1 MDILNVIRHIFSLDA
16 LIYLAIA
23 IVLVTALTRCVLP
36 LARMAGRLR
45 RATRVIITENKQN
58 KEKKSWNDI
67 HFLGDKLEAP
77 WADFLQNAELRDAH
91 GESCDVSQYICEE
104 TVIYAVGGTRLAEIT
119 PGILTSLGILGTF
132 LGLVM
137 GLSGLN
143 LNAAD
148 TSVLLAAMQKLIG
161 GMSTA
166 FLTSIAG
173 VVASIF
179 FNLMNT
185 HYTNRC
191 EKAID
196 RFCEVF
202 GLYALP
208 KPVSQD
214 TAMLTLQQEQTAYI
228 RQAVEEIGQ
237 KMAVQMEQSI
247 LRAMLPVQ
255 RSMDNFILAATQA
268 QVEGVDRIAQVFV
281 QRMNV
286 ALGSEFEHLRQV
298 LAEAGAEQQKAQ
310 QDMRA
315 AAEAIA
321 QMTQD
326 VVNMHQLS
334 QGVLEHFRDYVTD
347 MDASR
352 EHVEETNRKTLEL
365 LAAMNKTSGQQAM
378 YLAKLQDYQAVL
390 TANQQQ
396 YTAWTDKFLASAQE
410 QTNITAREMDRV
422 AQELRAGGQ
431 TLTESYEAFTRQM
444 TESCDGFTRRMAD
457 NYDAAARQTMDSYER
472 FTRQTQEN
480 LAKTTALFDESITA
494 SIRQMNE
501 TLNAMREATRT
512 MPQMLSQSRERY
524 AEQVDQ
530 FVTALV
536 RLQKSMEKLST
547 AADDAARQ
555 GRG

>member
-1 MDILNVIRHIFSLDA
+1 MDMLKLLKGVFSLDT
-16 LIYLAIA
+16 LIYLAILL
-23 IVLVTALTRCVLP
+23 VLLYAMARCLVP
-36 LARMAGRLR
+36 LAALSGKLR
-45 RATRVIITENKQN
+45 RAARVIITENKQN

-67 HFLGDKLEAP
+67 HFLGDRLEGV
-77 WADFLQNAELRDAH
+77 WADFLQNAEMRDAH
-91 GESCDVSQYICEE
+91 GESCDVTQYINEE
-104 TVIYAVGGTRLAEIT
+104 TVIEACSGTRLAEIT

-148 TSVLLAAMQKLIG
+148 TSALLSAMEKLIG

-173 VVASIF
+173 VVASIL
-179 FNLMNT
+179 FNLLNT

-202 GLYALP
+202 SLYALP
-208 KPVSQD
+208 KPVSQE
-214 TAMLTLQQEQTAYI
+214 TAMLTLAQEQTAYI
-228 RQAVEEIGQ
+228 RQAVEEVSQ

-286 ALGSEFEHLRQV
+286 ALGSEFDHLRRV
-298 LAEAGAEQQKAQ
+298 LRETGAEQQKAQ

-315 AAEAIA
+315 ATEAIV

-334 QGVLEHFRDYVTD
+334 QGVLEHFRDYVSD
-347 MDASR
+347 MDVSR
-352 EHVEETNRKTLEL
+352 AHVEETNQKTLEL
-365 LAAMNKTSGQQAM
+365 LDAMNKTSGQQAM
-378 YLAKLQDYQAVL
+378 YLAKLQDYQAAL
-390 TANQQQ
+390 TANAQQ
-396 YTAWTDKFLASAQE
+396 YAVLTDKFLAGAHE
-410 QTNITAREMDRV
+410 QMRVTEKEMDRV
-422 AQELRAGGQ
+422 VAQMH
-431 TLTESYEAFTRQM
+431 ESAQVLSGSYDTFTRK
-444 TESCDGFTRRMAD
+444 
-457 NYDAAARQTMDSYER
+457 
-472 FTRQTQEN
+472 TQEN
-480 LAKTTALFDESITA
+480 MARTTALFDESITA

-501 TLNAMREATRT
+501 TLDTMRETTRV
-512 MPQMLSQSRERY
+512 MPQLLSQSRERY

-536 RLQKSMEKLST
+536 RLQKSMEKLSA
-547 AADDAARQ
+547 AADDAAQ
-555 GRG
+555 KGKE

>member
-1 MDILNVIRHIFSLDA
+1 MDILKLIKGIFSVDT
-16 LIYLAIA
+16 LIYLAILL
-23 IVLVTALTRCVLP
+23 VLLFALMRCLLP
-36 LARMAGRLR
+36 LIAVSGRLR
-45 RATRVIITENKQN
+45 RAARVIITENKQN

-67 HFLGDKLEAP
+67 HFLGDRLESV
-77 WADFLQNAELRDAH
+77 WADFLQNAEMRDAH
-91 GESCDVSQYICEE
+91 GESCDVSQYINEE
-104 TVIYAVGGTRLAEIT
+104 TVIYTGGGTRLAEIT

-148 TSVLLAAMQKLIG
+148 TSALLAAMQKLIG

-179 FNLMNT
+179 FNLLNT
-185 HYTNRC
+185 HYTNKC

-202 GLYALP
+202 SLYALP
-208 KPVSQD
+208 KPVSQE
-214 TAMLTLQQEQTAYI
+214 TAMLTLAQEQTAYV
-228 RQAVEEIGQ
+228 RQAVEDVSQ

-286 ALGSEFEHLRQV
+286 ALGNEFDHLRQV
-298 LAEAGAEQQKAQ
+298 LRETGMEQQKAQ
-310 QDMRA
+310 QEMRA
-315 AAEAIA
+315 ATEAIA

-334 QGVLEHFRDYVTD
+334 QGVLEHFRDYVSD

-352 EHVEETNRKTLEL
+352 ANVEETNRKTLEL

-378 YLAKLQDYQAVL
+378 YLAKLQDYQAAL

-396 YTAWTDKFLASAQE
+396 YAVWTDKFLASAQE
-410 QTNITAREMDRV
+410 QTRITAKEMDRV
-422 AQELRAGGQ
+422 VDELHEGARALSG
-431 TLTESYEAFTRQM
+431 SYET
-444 TESCDGFTRRMAD
+444 
-457 NYDAAARQTMDSYER
+457 

-480 LAKTTALFDESITA
+480 LAKTTALFDESITS

-501 TLNAMREATRT
+501 TLDTMRETTRV
-512 MPQMLSQSRERY
+512 MPQLLSQSRERY

-536 RLQKSMEKLST
+536 RLQKSMEKLS
-547 AADDAARQ
+547 AAAEAA
-555 GRG
+555 GKE

>member
-1 MDILNVIRHIFSLDA
+1 MLGLLRSIFSLDT
-16 LIYLAIA
+16 LIYLAIL
-23 IVLVTALTRCVLP
+23 LVFLGAMGRCLLP
-36 LARMAGRLR
+36 LSRVAGRLR
-45 RATRVIITENKQN
+45 RAARTVVTENKQN
-58 KEKKSWNDI
+58 KEKKSWNDL
-67 HFLGDKLEAP
+67 HFLGDKLQGA
-77 WADFLQNAELRDAH
+77 WADFLQNAEMRDAH
-91 GESCDVSQYICEE
+91 GESCDVSQYINEE
-104 TVIYAVGGTRLAEIT
+104 SVIESAGGTRLAEIT

-148 TSVLLAAMQKLIG
+148 TSALLAAMEKLIG

-173 VVASIF
+173 VIASLT
-179 FNLMNT
+179 FNLLYN
-185 HYTNRC
+185 HQVSKCQR
-191 EKAID
+191 AID

-202 GLYALP
+202 SLYAMP
-208 KPVSQD
+208 KPVSED
-214 TAMLTLQQEQTAYI
+214 TAMLSLQQEQTAYI
-228 RQAVEEIGQ
+228 RQAVEDMSQ

-247 LRAMLPVQ
+247 MRAMLPVQ

-286 ALGSEFEHLRQV
+286 ALGQEFDHLRQV
-298 LAEAGAEQQKAQ
+298 LAETGVEQQKTQ
-310 QDMRA
+310 QEMRA

-334 QGVLEHFRDYVTD
+334 QGVLEHFKAYVAD

-352 EHVEETNRKTLEL
+352 AQVDETNRKTIDL
-365 LAAMNKTSGQQAM
+365 LAAVSKTSGQQAA
-378 YLAKLQDYQAVL
+378 YLAKLQEYQAAL
-390 TANQQQ
+390 SASSQQ
-396 YTAWTDKFLASAQE
+396 YTAWTDRFLANAQE
-410 QTNITAREMDRV
+410 QTRITGREMDRV
-422 AQELRAGGQ
+422 VEQMHEGSQ
-431 TLTESYEAFTRQM
+431 TLAGAYDQFTKR
-444 TESCDGFTRRMAD
+444 
-457 NYDAAARQTMDSYER
+457 
-472 FTRQTQEN
+472 TQEN
-480 LAKTTALFDESITA
+480 LARTTALFDESITA

-501 TLNAMREATRT
+501 TLDAMREETR
-512 MPQMLSQSRERY
+512 MVPQLMSQSRERY

-536 RLQKSMEKLST
+536 RLQKSMERLSA
-547 AADDAARQ
+547 AADGAAR
-555 GRG
+555 RGKE

>member
-1 MDILNVIRHIFSLDA
+1 MDIFTLIKGIFSLDA
-16 LIYLAIA
+16 LIYLSIA
-23 IVLVTALTRCVLP
+23 LVLLLAMARCLLP
-36 LARMAGRLR
+36 LIAVSGRLR
-45 RATRVIITENKQN
+45 RAARVIITENKQN

-67 HFLGDKLEAP
+67 HFLGDRLEGV

-91 GESCDVSQYICEE
+91 GESCDVTQYINED
-104 TVIYAVGGTRLAEIT
+104 TVIYGGGGTRLAEIA

-148 TSVLLAAMQKLIG
+148 TSALLAAMEKLIG

-173 VVASIF
+173 VVASIC
-179 FNLMNT
+179 FNLLNT
-185 HYTNRC
+185 HYTNKC
-191 EKAID
+191 ERAID

-202 GLYALP
+202 SLYALP
-208 KPVSQD
+208 KPVSQE
-214 TAMLTLQQEQTAYI
+214 TAMLTLAQEQTAYI
-228 RQAVEEIGQ
+228 RQAVEDVSQ

-281 QRMNV
+281 QRMNAV
-286 ALGSEFEHLRQV
+286 LAGEFDHLRQV
-298 LAEAGAEQQKAQ
+298 LRETGMEQQKAQ
-310 QDMRA
+310 QEMRA
-315 AAEAIA
+315 ATEAIA

-334 QGVLEHFRDYVTD
+334 QGVLEHFRDYVAD
-347 MDASR
+347 LDASR
-352 EHVEETNRKTLEL
+352 THVEETNQKTLEL

-378 YLAKLQDYQAVL
+378 YLAKLQDYQAAL

-396 YTAWTDKFLASAQE
+396 YAAWTDQFLTNAQE
-410 QTNITAREMDRV
+410 QTRITAKEMDRV
-422 AQELRAGGQ
+422 VEQLHEGAQALSG
-431 TLTESYEAFTRQM
+431 SYGT
-444 TESCDGFTRRMAD
+444 
-457 NYDAAARQTMDSYER
+457 

-480 LAKTTALFDESITA
+480 LAKTTALFDESITS
-494 SIRQMNE
+494 SIRQMND
-501 TLNAMREATRT
+501 TLDAMRETSRT
-512 MPQMLSQSRERY
+512 MPQLLSQSRERY

-536 RLQKSMEKLST
+536 RLQKSMEKLS
-547 AADDAARQ
+547 AATDAA
-555 GRG
+555 GKE

>member
-1 MDILNVIRHIFSLDA
+1 MNILSLLKSIFSLDT
-16 LIYLAIA
+16 LIYLAI
-23 IVLVTALTRCVLP
+23 VLVFLAALVRCVLP
-36 LARMAGRLR
+36 LSRMAARLR
-45 RATRVIITENKQN
+45 RASRTIVTEHRQN
-58 KEKKSWNDI
+58 KEKKSWNDL
-67 HFLGDKLEAP
+67 HFLGDRLQGT
-77 WADFLQNAELRDAH
+77 WTDFLQNAELRDAH
-91 GESCDVSQYICEE
+91 GGSCDVTEYINED
-104 TVIYAVGGTRLAEIT
+104 TIIYATGGTRLAELT
-119 PGILTSLGILGTF
+119 PGILVSLGILGTF

-137 GLSGLN
+137 GLSGLT
-143 LNAAD
+143 LSASD
-148 TSVLLAAMQKLIG
+148 TSTLLAGMEKLIA

-173 VVASIF
+173 VVASIA
-179 FNLMNT
+179 FNLLNN
-185 HYTNRC
+185 HYVGKC

-196 RFCEVF
+196 RFCDVF
-202 GLYALP
+202 SLYAMP
-208 KPVSQD
+208 KPVSEE

-228 RQAVEEIGQ
+228 RQAVEEISQ

-247 LRAMLPVQ
+247 MRAMLPVQ

-286 ALGSEFEHLRQV
+286 ALGNEFDRLRKV
-298 LAEAGAEQQKAQ
+298 LRETGAEQQKAQ

-315 AAEAIA
+315 ATEAIA

-352 EHVEETNRKTLEL
+352 AHVEETNQKTLEL

-378 YLAKLQDYQAVL
+378 YLAKLQDYQAAL

-396 YTAWTDKFLASAQE
+396 YAAWTDKFLASAQE
-410 QTNITAREMDRV
+410 QTRITSREMDRV
-422 AQELRAGGQ
+422 VEEMHAGAQALSG
-431 TLTESYEAFTRQM
+431 SYET
-444 TESCDGFTRRMAD
+444 
-457 NYDAAARQTMDSYER
+457 

-501 TLNAMREATRT
+501 TLSAMRETTRT
-512 MPQMLSQSRERY
+512 MPQLLTQSRERY

-536 RLQKSMEKLST
+536 RLQKSMEKLSA

-555 GRG
+555 GKE

>member
-1 MDILNVIRHIFSLDA
+1 MDILKLMKGIFSLDA
-16 LIYLAIA
+16 LIYLAI
-23 IVLVTALTRCVLP
+23 VLVLLFALMRCLLP
-36 LARMAGRLR
+36 LMAVSGKLR
-45 RATRVIITENKQN
+45 RAARVIITENKQN

-67 HFLGDKLEAP
+67 HFLGDRLEGV
-77 WADFLQNAELRDAH
+77 WADFLQNAEMRDAH
-91 GESCDVSQYICEE
+91 GESCDVSQYINED
-104 TVIYAVGGTRLAEIT
+104 TVIYAGGGTRLAEIA

-132 LGLVM
+132 LGLVR

-148 TSVLLAAMQKLIG
+148 TSALLAAMEKLIG

-179 FNLMNT
+179 FNLLNT
-185 HYTNRC
+185 HYTNKC

-202 GLYALP
+202 SLYALP
-208 KPVSQD
+208 KPVSQE
-214 TAMLTLQQEQTAYI
+214 TAMLTLAQEQTAYI
-228 RQAVEEIGQ
+228 RQAVEDVSQ

-286 ALGSEFEHLRQV
+286 ALGSEFDHLRQV
-298 LAEAGAEQQKAQ
+298 LRETGMEQQKAQ
-310 QDMRA
+310 KEMRA
-315 AAEAIA
+315 ATEAIA

-334 QGVLEHFRDYVTD
+334 QGVLEHFRDYVSD

-352 EHVEETNRKTLEL
+352 AHVEETNQKTLEL

-378 YLAKLQDYQAVL
+378 YLAKLQDYQAAL

-396 YTAWTDKFLASAQE
+396 YAAWTDKFLASAQE
-410 QTNITAREMDRV
+410 QTRITAKEMDRV
-422 AQELRAGGQ
+422 VDELHEGARALSG
-431 TLTESYEAFTRQM
+431 SYE
-444 TESCDGFTRRMAD
+444 S
-457 NYDAAARQTMDSYER
+457 

-480 LAKTTALFDESITA
+480 LARTTALFDESITS

-501 TLNAMREATRT
+501 TLDTMRETTRV
-512 MPQMLSQSRERY
+512 MPQLLSQSRERY

-536 RLQKSMEKLST
+536 RLQKAMEKLS
-547 AADDAARQ
+547 AATEAA
-555 GRG
+555 GKE